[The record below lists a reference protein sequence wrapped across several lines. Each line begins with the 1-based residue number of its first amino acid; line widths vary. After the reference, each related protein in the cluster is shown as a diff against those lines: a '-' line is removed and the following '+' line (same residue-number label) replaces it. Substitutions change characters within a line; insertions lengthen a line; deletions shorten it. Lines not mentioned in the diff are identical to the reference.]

1 MDLVINYKNWV
12 WVASTSSPG
21 LFPSLGGGGG
31 GAREGKSP
39 ENEVG
44 VACVNKMADDTLS
57 SEDEEIENPIIAR
70 KQQLARFV
78 NQIVTLTV

>member
-1 MDLVINYKNWV
+1 M
-12 WVASTSSPG
+12 G
-21 LFPSLGGGGG
+21 
-31 GAREGKSP
+31 
-39 ENEVG
+39 NEVG
-44 VACVNKMADDTLS
+44 VASGQCVNKMADDTLA

>member
-1 MDLVINYKNWV
+1 MF
-12 WVASTSSPG
+12 G
-21 LFPSLGGGGG
+21 LFPSRGGRPP
-31 GAREGKSP
+31 REGKAP
-39 ENEVG
+39 GNEVG
-44 VACVNKMADDTLS
+44 VACGLCVNKMADDTLS